1 MSNRE
6 LHDAYQNS
14 TTTKSKLILKV
25 GVAGPRDDVVGYGSL
40 NLIQQ
45 RKITTETLIRKYD
58 KDNKI
63 SSVDRDRYPI
73 IKNRY
78 I

>member
-14 TTTKSKLILKV
+14 TKTKSQLILKV

-40 NLIQQ
+40 NRIQQ
-45 RKITTETLIRKYD
+45 GRITAETLIRKYD
-58 KDNKI
+58 LCP
-63 SSVDRDRYPI
+63 VDRDRYPI